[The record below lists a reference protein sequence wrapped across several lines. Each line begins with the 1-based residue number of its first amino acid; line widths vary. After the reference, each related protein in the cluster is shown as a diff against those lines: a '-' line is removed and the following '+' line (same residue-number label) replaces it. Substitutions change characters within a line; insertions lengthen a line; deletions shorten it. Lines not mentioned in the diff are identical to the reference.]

1 MIPKLSFRFSPLFF
15 TKNLCGYKIIITLC
29 LPLKSETR
37 SSLLFDETP
46 ERAHVASTCGTMK
59 AFLPLTSLLLI
70 THQKFIIYS
79 LHQQTN
85 LYSFVSFD
93 TVLRQTKQNNHPQQ
107 TLRSVPNGSQ
117 PNCDTARQSGGNYD
131 RSSSSETK
139 CFWFFNV
146 FLLFVLNIFV
156 CL

>member
-117 PNCDTARQSGGNYD
+117 PNCDTVRQSGGNCD

-146 FLLFVLNIFV
+146 FLLFVLKIFV
-156 CL
+156 SF